1 MTLHEMSNI
10 RRCNETLYIVEG
22 EEVSLYTMNQMK
34 VVFLI
39 NIFREF

>member
-10 RRCNETLYIVEG
+10 RRCNEALYIVEG
-22 EEVSLYTMNQMK
+22 GEVSLYTMNQIK

-39 NIFREF
+39 TVFREF